1 MKKLVLVMIALF
13 TLSIT
18 NAQDVSVGIK
28 AGVNY
33 AGTLTTDSDYNDQFN
48 PVIGPNFGAI
58 VEIGLSDVFSVQP
71 ELLFSPSGFQFDDGA
86 DGYNGVDF
94 DVTGK
99 VNYLNIP
106 IMAKYYATEA
116 LSIELGPYFSFL
128 LSAKLDG
135 DVKVGDF
142 VVASYDNE
150 DVKDDYESLDVG
162 FGGGASYELEN
173 GLFFTV
179 RYNLGLT
186 NIEAEAEA
194 EEVGE
199 KGGELGSADFAIKN
213 NIFQFSVGYKFM

>member
-1 MKKLVLVMIALF
+1 MKKLVLVMIAVFAF
-13 TLSIT
+13 TFA
-18 NAQDVSVGIK
+18 NAQEVSFGVK

-33 AGTLTTDSDYNDQFN
+33 AGTLTSDSDYNAQFN
-48 PVIGPNFGAI
+48 PVIGPNFA
-58 VEIGLSDVFSVQP
+58 VVAEIRLSDVFSVQP
-71 ELLFSPSGFQFDDGA
+71 EIMFSPSGFNADDDA
-86 DGYNGVDF
+86 EGYQGVDF
-94 DVTGK
+94 DVNGK

-116 LSIELGPYFSFL
+116 LSIEAGPYFGFV

-173 GLFFTV
+173 GLFFTA
-179 RYNLGLT
+179 RYNVGLM
-186 NIEAEAEA
+186 NIEAET
-194 EEVGE
+194 EEMEE
-199 KGGELGSADFAIKN
+199 KGGEVGSDDFTIKN